1 MELMVA
7 ERAKQLPKTVHR
19 LLVAT
24 VILFVGGALH
34 LVVHE

>member
-7 ERAKQLPKTVHR
+7 ERTKTVHR
-19 LLVAT
+19 LLVAAI
-24 VILFVGGALH
+24 ILFVGGAWH